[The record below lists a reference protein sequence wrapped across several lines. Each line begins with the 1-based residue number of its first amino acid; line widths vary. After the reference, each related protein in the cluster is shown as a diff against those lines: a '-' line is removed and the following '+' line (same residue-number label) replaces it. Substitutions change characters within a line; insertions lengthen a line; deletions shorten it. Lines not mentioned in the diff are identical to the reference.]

1 MKPDYILPELL
12 PCFEKWQLVA
22 DCYAGEKAI
31 KERGELYLPNP
42 SPANEPAEVKAK
54 RYKDYQTRAVFYN
67 ATRKTAKAL
76 AGMAFAKYPRFDLPS
91 ALDGIQ
97 NDVDGSGTDLAQ
109 HARRAL
115 TMLLL
120 KGRGG
125 LLADFPISQ
134 GGTKAMTKHLK
145 PVIKLYE
152 PEQIINWRTTTGN
165 GQKKLSLVVIKESY
179 IKSDDGFKAEY
190 GDQLLVLRLTDGIA
204 TSQIYRNT
212 GSGFTPYTE
221 ESPILDHA
229 QKPFDTIPFT
239 FIGADDN
246 DETIDDAPLYD
257 LAMLNLAHYRDSADY
272 QEGNFIA
279 GQPTLFITGVT
290 NEWYRDVLQPNG
302 GVHLGSR
309 VGQILG
315 VGATAQLLQAS
326 SNNANFEAMQH
337 KEAQMVA
344 IGAKLLDMGGNKTAT
359 QASAEINEQTS
370 TLANICNNLS
380 DAYSLAMNF
389 LGRFVGVDGMATVS
403 FNTNFATNKMM
414 PQERAQLIAEW
425 QAGAI
430 TWGEMRAKLVDDE
443 IATIED
449 ADEARG
455 IIESEQGDSLMGVL
469 NDRRDDKANGA
480 Y

>member
-1 MKPDYILPELL
+1 MTPNYILPELL
-12 PCFEKWQLVA
+12 PYFEKWQLVA
-22 DCYAGEKAI
+22 DCYAGEKMV
-31 KERGELYLPNP
+31 KDRGELYLPNP
-42 SPANEPAEVKAK
+42 SPANEPIEVKTK
-54 RYKDYQTRAVFYN
+54 RYDDYKKRAVFYN
-67 ATRKTAKAL
+67 TTRKTAKAL

-97 NDVDGSGTDLAQ
+97 NDVDGAGTDLTQ

-134 GGTKAMTKHLK
+134 GGTKATTKHLK

-152 PEQIINWRTTTGN
+152 PEQIINWRTIAIN
-165 GQKKLSLVVIKESY
+165 GHKKLSLVVIKESY
-179 IKSDDGFKAEY
+179 TKSDDGFKAEY
-190 GDQLLVLRLTDGIA
+190 GEQLLVLRLTDGVA
-204 TSQIYRNT
+204 TSQLYRNSGT
-212 GSGFTPYTE
+212 GFVPHTE
-221 ESPILDHA
+221 ESPILDHT
-229 QKPFDTIPFT
+229 QKPFDTIPFS

-246 DETIDDAPLYD
+246 DESIDDAPLYD

-326 SNNANFEAMQH
+326 TNNANFEAMKH

-344 IGAKLLDMGGNKTAT
+344 IGAKLIEMGGNKTAT
-359 QASAEINEQTS
+359 QANAEIAEQTS
-370 TLANICNNLS
+370 ILATICNNLS

-389 LGRFVGVDGMATVS
+389 LGRFIGADGVATIT
-403 FNTNFATNKMM
+403 FNTNFATNKMTA
-414 PQERAQLIAEW
+414 QERAQLIAEW

-430 TWGEMRAKLVDDE
+430 TWSEMRAKLVEDE

-455 IIESEQGDSLMGVL
+455 VIEGELQGYGI
-469 NDRRDDKANGA
+469 NEETHQP
-480 Y
+480 

>member
-1 MKPDYILPELL
+1 MTPNYILPELL
-12 PCFEKWQLVA
+12 PYFEKWQLVA
-22 DCYAGEKAI
+22 DCYAGEKAV
-31 KERGELYLPNP
+31 KDKGELYLPNP
-42 SPANEPAEVKAK
+42 SPANEPIEVKTK
-54 RYKDYQTRAVFYN
+54 RYDDYKKRAVFYN
-67 ATRKTAKAL
+67 TTRKTAKAL

-97 NDVDGSGTDLAQ
+97 NDVDGAGTDLTQ

-134 GGTKAMTKHLK
+134 GGTKATTKHLK
-145 PVIKLYE
+145 PAIKLYE
-152 PEQIINWRTTTGN
+152 PEQIINWRTQVIN

-179 IKSDDGFKAEY
+179 VKSDDGFRAEY
-190 GDQLLVLRLTDGIA
+190 GEQLLVLRLTDGMA
-204 TSQIYRNT
+204 TSQLYRSSGT
-212 GSGFTPYTE
+212 GFVPHTE

-229 QKPFDTIPFT
+229 QKPFDTIPFS

-290 NEWYRDVLQPNG
+290 NEWYRDVLAPNG

-315 VGATAQLLQAS
+315 VGTTAQLLQAS
-326 SNNANFEAMQH
+326 PNNANFEAMRH
-337 KEAQMVA
+337 KEEQMVA
-344 IGAKLLDMGGNKTAT
+344 IGARLVSNTSNKTAT
-359 QASAEINEQTS
+359 EAGAEIAEQTS
-370 TLANICNNLS
+370 LLATICNNLS
-380 DAYSLAMNF
+380 DAYSRCF
-389 LGRFVGVDGMATVS
+389 GYLGRFVGADGVPTVS
-403 FNTNFATNKMM
+403 FNTNFATNKMTA
-414 PQERAQLIAEW
+414 QERAQLIAEW
-425 QAGAI
+425 QGGAI
-430 TWGEMRAKLVDDE
+430 SWSEMRAKLVEDE

-449 ADEARG
+449 ADEAKVL
-455 IIESEQGDSLMGVL
+455 IEGELQG
-469 NDRRDDKANGA
+469 
-480 Y
+480 